1 MLILRLLAAI
11 SEALGLD
18 SDYMNRILGKHSQ
31 SMNINYYPSCPNP
44 DLTLGM
50 AGHSDVSA
58 ITVLMQGD
66 VGGLQVLRKGKW
78 VDVEPVANALVVNLG
93 DQLQVRKKKNLSI

>member
-31 SMNINYYPSCPNP
+31 TMNINCYPSCPSP
-44 DLTLGM
+44 DLTLGI
-50 AGHSDVSA
+50 AGHSDGVA

-66 VGGLQVLRKGKW
+66 VGGLQVLKKGKW
-78 VDVEPVANALVVNLG
+78 VDVEPVANALVVSLG